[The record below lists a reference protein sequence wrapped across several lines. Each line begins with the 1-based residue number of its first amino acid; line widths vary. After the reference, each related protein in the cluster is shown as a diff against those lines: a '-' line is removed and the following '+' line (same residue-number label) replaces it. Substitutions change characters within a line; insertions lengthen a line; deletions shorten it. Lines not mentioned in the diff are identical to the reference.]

1 MSHRELT
8 DFAAKLRRIDGLY
21 LFNIFMKYINF
32 NGVNSLFN
40 YLATLEKET
49 DLRQLEKL
57 WNEFIKTGDITIEY
71 SLNENKKTE

>member
-1 MSHRELT
+1 MSNRELT

-32 NGVNSLFN
+32 NRVNSLFN
-40 YLATLEKET
+40 YLATREKET

-57 WNEFIKTGDITIEY
+57 WNEFIETGDITIEY

>member
-1 MSHRELT
+1 MSNRELT

-32 NGVNSLFN
+32 NRVNSLFN
-40 YLATLEKET
+40 YLATREKET

-57 WNEFIKTGDITIEY
+57 WNEFIETGDITIED

>member
-40 YLATLEKET
+40 YLATCEKET